1 MINSPACFLPS
12 ARHDTA
18 VVPRVKVKHD
28 LKTKPKNPNTSI
40 SSRDGVA
47 QNLHHPTRLQPL
59 RLQHVGQ
66 ASAAAPERGAARCRE
81 STQLAFRGTG
91 M

>member
-28 LKTKPKNPNTSI
+28 LKTKPKKPKYI
-40 SSRDGVA
+40 DIK
-47 QNLHHPTRLQPL
+47 
-59 RLQHVGQ
+59 
-66 ASAAAPERGAARCRE
+66 
-81 STQLAFRGTG
+81 
-91 M
+91 